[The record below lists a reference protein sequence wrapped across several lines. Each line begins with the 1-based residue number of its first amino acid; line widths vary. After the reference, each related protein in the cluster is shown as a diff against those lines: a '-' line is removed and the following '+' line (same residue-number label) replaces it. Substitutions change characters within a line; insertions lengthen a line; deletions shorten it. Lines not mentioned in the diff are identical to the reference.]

1 MSTLWAELAMGTTTL
16 LECFACSRRVR
27 WLPRPLRLVRPFQPI
42 RCYPETAPPHCQC
55 TYGDRP
61 GSFPLMGG
69 HYFFLVFCKVYK
81 SVYCIKKMRLFFIF
95 IATFFK
101 FMLFHLQEGLIEDI
115 FQFNVHIFL
124 RSQFNAC
131 CRWFLFCIPATLTN
145 SFPPRLLV
153 ALLFSLHPAMM
164 TPPLHLTYCC
174 CALFLYSPSHQWSLQ
189 IRAHC
194 KGLGHG
200 LRQCLSNEQWAGVQ
214 LICRQWR
221 RWGC

>member
-95 IATFFK
+95 IATFFLK
-101 FMLFHLQEGLIEDI
+101 FMSFHLQEGLIEDI

-145 SFPPRLLV
+145 SFLPRLLV

-164 TPPLHLTYCC
+164 TPP
-174 CALFLYSPSHQWSLQ
+174 SPSDLLLLCTFSLQ
-189 IRAHC
+189 SLASMVTPNQSALQGTRPWVTTVP
-194 KGLGHG
+194 
-200 LRQCLSNEQWAGVQ
+200 Q
-214 LICRQWR
+214 
-221 RWGC
+221 